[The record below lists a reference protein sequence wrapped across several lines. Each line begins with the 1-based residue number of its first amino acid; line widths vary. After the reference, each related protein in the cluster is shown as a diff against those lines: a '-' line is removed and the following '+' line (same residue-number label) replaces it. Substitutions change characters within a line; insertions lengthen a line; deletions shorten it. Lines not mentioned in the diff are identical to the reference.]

1 MAKIEIQLHPDRE
14 SREKALRSM
23 ANLGYLNVWEGAVRS
38 GKTVFAL
45 CAFAIYA
52 VRSKETS
59 FLLSGR
65 TVKTIE
71 KNCITEDFG
80 LLNLIPGST
89 YGKVGESK
97 AVTFYVRQDGQLVK
111 KSIFVAGA
119 ADIRAYMAIRGNSY
133 GGWFADEINMHDR
146 EFVNEALRR
155 TIASHDRKHFWTLNP
170 DNPRHWVYTEYL
182 DRYDAMTKAEKRKLG
197 GYHWWH
203 FVPYDNPAMTTEML
217 DSLELMYPKGSY
229 LYDRYILGN
238 RCMAEGLIY
247 PRATKENVQADI
259 DPSDV
264 DLRYASI
271 DYGTDHPTVIYLGGP
286 IKGDKTKWAVVAE
299 YFDEKSD
306 KTTFD
311 HWEKFVLMCDS
322 YGVDPHRVRIAIDP
336 AAGAIKKEFIKQGAL
351 VQNAKN
357 DVLEGI
363 EFTRRVLYD
372 GTLKLSRMCVHIFD
386 EFATYAWDETA
397 SQRGEDKPVK
407 IHDDCCDSLRY
418 FGMTHIRPM
427 IRG

>member
-1 MAKIEIQLHPDRE
+1 MMTILPPTNLDACRKVRE
-14 SREKALRSM
+14 GMESHAF
-23 ANLGYLNVWEGAVRS
+23 LNVWEGAVRS

-45 CAFAIYA
+45 MAFANYVISSDE
-52 VRSKETS
+52 RS

-71 KNCITEDFG
+71 KNAILDEYG
-80 LLNLIPGST
+80 LLNLIPGAR
-89 YGKVGESK
+89 YRKVGEARAITLRAHGIDK
-97 AVTFYVRQDGQLVK
+97 IINVV
-111 KSIFVAGA
+111 GA
-119 ADIRAYMAIRGNSY
+119 SDIRAYMQIRGNTY
-133 GGWFADEINMHDR
+133 AGWFADEINMHDR
-146 EFVNEALRR
+146 EFVSEALRR
-155 TIASHDRKHFWTLNP
+155 TAMSRDRRHYWTLNP

-182 DRYDAMTKAEKRKLG
+182 DRYDAMTKADKRKLG

-247 PRATKENVQADI
+247 PRATRENVQADI
-259 DPSDV
+259 DPNDV

-311 HWEKFVLMCDS
+311 HWEKFVLMCES

-336 AAGAIKKEFIKQGAL
+336 AAGAIKKEFMKQGAM

-363 EFTRRVLYD
+363 EFTRRILYD
-372 GTLKLSRMCVHIFD
+372 GTLKLSRLCVRIFD

>member
-1 MAKIEIQLHPDRE
+1 MVTNQYIDTMT
-14 SREKALRSM
+14 S
-23 ANLGYLNVWEGAVRS
+23 GTEGMV
-38 GKTVFAL
+38 
-45 CAFAIYA
+45 Y
-52 VRSKETS
+52 SK
-59 FLLSGR
+59 
-65 TVKTIE
+65 
-71 KNCITEDFG
+71 
-80 LLNLIPGST
+80 
-89 YGKVGESK
+89 
-97 AVTFYVRQDGQLVK
+97 
-111 KSIFVAGA
+111 
-119 ADIRAYMAIRGNSY
+119 SY
-133 GGWFADEINMHDR
+133 IHQ
-146 EFVNEALRR
+146 
-155 TIASHDRKHFWTLNP
+155 
-170 DNPRHWVYTEYL
+170 
-182 DRYDAMTKAEKRKLG
+182 
-197 GYHWWH
+197 
-203 FVPYDNPAMTTEML
+203 
-217 DSLELMYPKGSY
+217 MYPKGSY
-229 LYDRYILGN
+229 LYDRYIIGN

-259 DPSDV
+259 DPADV

-306 KTTFD
+306 RTTFD

-427 IRG
+427 IR